1 MAKKVQR
8 DRPACS
14 APFMGHF
21 HSGNFIRAT
30 LFGQFLLVQLFLNHI
45 LRSDP
50 SASAECLS
58 AHGRELPEVLENLIF
73 ADKLCA
79 LEEMAR

>member
-14 APFMGHF
+14 APFM
-21 HSGNFIRAT
+21 GNFIRAT

-45 LRSDP
+45 SRSDP

-73 ADKLCA
+73 ADELCA